1 MNALVDF
8 FALRPVFT
16 HYGLKLVW
24 YVYLLNVIIQTYT
37 ALHGIVEVL
46 AQRGVS
52 WEAWWPNFIPLILQ
66 NLCSSCSFA
75 SSLRWPPSFS
85 PVHGGSDGARRQARR
100 RRSRPV
106 GSPWPNR
113 CVRSA
118 ISSRTAP

>member
-37 ALHGIVEVL
+37 ALHGIVGVL

-66 NLCSSCSFA
+66 NLVQLLLVRVVIEVAAVIVSS
-75 SSLRWPPSFS
+75 
-85 PVHGGSDGARRQARR
+85 ARRY
-100 RRSRPV
+100 
-106 GSPWPNR
+106 
-113 CVRSA
+113 
-118 ISSRTAP
+118 

>member
-66 NLCSSCSFA
+66 NLVQLLLVRVVIEVAAVLLSS
-75 SSLRWPPSFS
+75 
-85 PVHGGSDGARRQARR
+85 ARRF
-100 RRSRPV
+100 
-106 GSPWPNR
+106 
-113 CVRSA
+113 
-118 ISSRTAP
+118 